1 MSSAT
6 SHAKASASR
15 AANSKPLEYLAR
27 GGFVCYGIIHLLLA
41 WLSLQ
46 IAFGHSGQEGDQNG
60 ALKSLAGNGFGK
72 FLLVVIAIGMIGLA
86 IWQAT
91 EAAAGVS
98 GGVRG
103 KEAIF
108 ERVLSGI
115 RAIIYLWLA
124 WTAIKAVRGS
134 SGSSANNSQNKSS
147 TIMSSTGGRWLIGL
161 VGLVVIGVG
170 IALIVNA
177 VTKRFEKKLN
187 TQQMKASVRK
197 STVRLGQFGYAAKGA
212 AYGIVGVLVVVAAV
226 KYDPDKARGMDSALK
241 TLAGH
246 AYGGWLLAL
255 IALGFAAFGI
265 FCFSQAKYRKV

>member
-15 AANSKPLEYLAR
+15 AADSKPLEYLAR
-27 GGFVCYGIIHLLLA
+27 GGFICYGIIHLLLA

-46 IAFGHSGQEGDQNG
+46 VAFGHSGQEGDQNG

-72 FLLVVIAIGMIGLA
+72 VLLVVIAIGMIGLG
-86 IWQAT
+86 IWQAF
-91 EAAAGVS
+91 EAAIGTT
-98 GGVRG
+98 GVRG

-115 RAIIYLWLA
+115 RAIVYFWLA
-124 WTAIKAVRGS
+124 WTAIKVVTGS
-134 SGSSANNSQNKSS
+134 DSSSAAKSQNRSS
-147 TIMSSTGGRWLIGL
+147 TVMSSTGGRWLVGL

-170 IALIVNA
+170 VGLIVNA
-177 VTKRFEKKLN
+177 VTKRFEKRLN

-197 STVRLGQFGYAAKGA
+197 STVRLGQFGYAAKGV
-212 AYGIVGVLVVVAAV
+212 AYGIAGVLVVVAAV
-226 KYDPDKARGMDSALK
+226 KFDPDKARGMDAALK

-246 AYGGWLLAL
+246 AYGVWLLAL